1 MHSLLTRQIKEALGD
16 IEVTQMTKAWQRF
29 FALVDQAY
37 YSGDE
42 ERTILNRSLE
52 ISSREFTEV
61 RSKLMADITQKD
73 AELELIKVTSLELS
87 QKLAELGKVEGSKQ
101 QT

>member
-52 ISSREFTEV
+52 VSSREFAEI
-61 RSKLMADITQKD
+61 RSKLLADLAQKD
-73 AELELIKVTSLELS
+73 AELALVKVANLELS
-87 QKLAELGKVEGSKQ
+87 QKLAELEKAEGSNQ
-101 QT
+101 